1 MFPSAV
7 LLSLTALAGCQAE
20 SSSASAPR
28 PASTGIELREADG
41 KVTARVIPGQP
52 CRATVDEI
60 ALIVGTQPL
69 VAQLGDV
76 RWSGELTAS
85 GTLIRRNDTVVA
97 RVYPDDPPAEI
108 GLYTADGIAVFSAK
122 IVGDKADL
130 VSGAGAVVATAQK
143 QPKGGVRLTSAPP
156 SAALRGPAEPGLA
169 VGERTVTGT
178 DDVLL
183 AALLAAP
190 DAPPEVRG
198 LAACHR
204 LFPPAKAAP

>member
-1 MFPSAV
+1 MFPRAV
-7 LLSLTALAGCQAE
+7 LLSLTALAGCQTE
-20 SSSASAPR
+20 SSSDSGPR
-28 PASTGIELREADG
+28 PQPSAIELREADG
-41 KVTARVIPGQP
+41 KVSARIIAAHP
-52 CRATVDEI
+52 CRATIDNIE
-60 ALIVGTQPL
+60 LLVGTQPL

-85 GTLIRRNDTVVA
+85 GTMIRRNDTVVA
-97 RVYPDDPPAEI
+97 RVYPDDRPGEL
-108 GLYTADGIAVFSAK
+108 GLYTADGIALFSAK

-143 QPKGGVRLTSAPP
+143 QPKGGVK
-156 SAALRGPAEPGLA
+156 

-183 AALLAAP
+183 AALIAAP

>member
-1 MFPSAV
+1 VFPRVV
-7 LLSLTALAGCQAE
+7 LLSLAALAGCQAE
-20 SSSASAPR
+20 SSDSGPKAP
-28 PASTGIELREADG
+28 PAAIELREADG
-41 KVTARVIPGQP
+41 KVTARIVRGQP
-52 CRATVDEI
+52 CRATVDGLE
-60 ALIVGTQPL
+60 LLVGTQPL

-97 RVYPDDPPAEI
+97 RVYPDDQRNEV
-108 GLYTADGIAVFSAK
+108 GLYSADGIALFSAK
-122 IVGDKADL
+122 IIGDKADL
-130 VSGAGAVVATAQK
+130 VSAAGAVVATSQK
-143 QPKGGVRLTSAPP
+143 QAKGVK
-156 SAALRGPAEPGLA
+156 

-204 LFPPAKAAP
+204 LFPPAKAAL

>member
-1 MFPSAV
+1 MFPRAV
-7 LLSLTALAGCQAE
+7 LLSLAALAGCQGE
-20 SSSASAPR
+20 SSHDSGPKAPT
-28 PASTGIELREADG
+28 AAIELREADG
-41 KVTARVIPGQP
+41 RVSARITPAQP
-52 CRATVDEI
+52 CRATVDGIEM
-60 ALIVGTQPL
+60 LIGTQPL

-76 RWSGELTAS
+76 RWSGDLTAS
-85 GTLIRRNDTVVA
+85 GTMLRRNDTVVA
-97 RVYPDDPPAEI
+97 RVYPDDQPGEL
-108 GLYTADGIAVFSAK
+108 GLYSAEGVAMFHAK

-143 QPKGGVRLTSAPP
+143 QRAPNGGVK
-156 SAALRGPAEPGLA
+156 

-183 AALLAAP
+183 AAVLAAP
-190 DAPPEVRG
+190 DASPEVRG

>member
-1 MFPSAV
+1 MFPRAFV
-7 LLSLTALAGCQAE
+7 LSLAALAGCQGE
-20 SSSASAPR
+20 SSHDSGPKAQ
-28 PASTGIELREADG
+28 PASIEVREADG
-41 KVTARVIPGQP
+41 RVSTRVTPGHP
-52 CRATVDEI
+52 CRVTVDGIEM
-60 ALIVGTQPL
+60 LIGTQPL
-69 VAQLGDV
+69 VAQMGDV
-76 RWSGELTAS
+76 RWSGDLTAS
-85 GTLIRRNDTVVA
+85 GTMIRRNDVVMA
-97 RVYPDDPPAEI
+97 RVYPDSEPGEL
-108 GLYTADGIAVFSAK
+108 GLYTPEGVAMFHAK

-143 QPKGGVRLTSAPP
+143 QSKGGVK
-156 SAALRGPAEPGLA
+156 

-183 AALLAAP
+183 AAVLAAP